1 MNLLDILANI
11 PTIETERLLLRK
23 ISLNDASDMF
33 EYASNPEVSE
43 YTMWSTH
50 TSIED
55 TKYFLKSITK
65 MYKKRELVDWGIVH
79 KVEKKFIGTCG
90 FVEWSMT
97 HSRAEMG
104 YAISRKYWNQGYMSE
119 AVNAMMEFG
128 FREMLL
134 NRIQGK
140 CQVDNIGSARVMEKV
155 GMQLEGILRQQLF
168 VKGEY
173 WDLKIY
179 SILRDDFFAVSA
191 ALGEDRPD

>member
-1 MNLLDILANI
+1 MNLLDILAHL

-23 ISLNDASDMF
+23 ITLNDASDMF

-55 TKYFLKSITK
+55 TKYFLQSLTK
-65 MYKKRELVDWGIVH
+65 MYKRRELVDWGIVH
-79 KVEKKFIGTCG
+79 KAEKKFIGTCG

-97 HSRAEMG
+97 HSRAEIG
-104 YAISRKYWNQGYMSE
+104 YALSRKYWGEGYMSE
-119 AVNAMMEFG
+119 AVNAVIEFG

-134 NRIQGK
+134 NRIMAR
-140 CQVDNIGSARVMEKV
+140 CEVNNIASARVMEKV
-155 GMQLEGILRQQLF
+155 GMQLEGILRHHLF
-168 VKGEY
+168 VKGRY

-179 SILRDDFFAVSA
+179 SILREEFFDNIVE
-191 ALGEDRPD
+191 LE

>member
-1 MNLLDILANI
+1 MKLLDILANI

-23 ISLNDASDMF
+23 ITLNDASDMF

-55 TKYFLKSITK
+55 TKYFLKSLTK
-65 MYKKRELVDWGIVH
+65 MYKRKELVDWGIVH
-79 KVEKKFIGTCG
+79 KAEKKFIGTCG
-90 FVEWSMT
+90 YVEWSMT
-97 HSRAEMG
+97 HSRAEIG
-104 YAISRKYWNQGYMSE
+104 YALSARYWREGYMSE
-119 AVNAMMEFG
+119 AVNAIIEFG

-134 NRIQGK
+134 NRIVGR
-140 CQVDNIGSARVMEKV
+140 CEVNNIASARVMEKV

-168 VKGEY
+168 VKGRY

-179 SILRDDFFAVSA
+179 SLLREEFFNGIVVEYS
-191 ALGEDRPD
+191 

>member
-1 MNLLDILANI
+1 MKLLDILADL

-23 ISLNDASDMF
+23 ITLNDASDMF

-50 TSIED
+50 VSIED
-55 TKYFLKSITK
+55 TKYFLKSLTK

-79 KVEKKFIGTCG
+79 KAEKKFIGTCG

-97 HSRAEMG
+97 HSRAEIG
-104 YAISRKYWNQGYMSE
+104 YALSARYWSEGYMSE
-119 AVNAMMEFG
+119 AVNAIIEFG

-134 NRIQGK
+134 NRVMGR
-140 CQVDNIGSARVMEKV
+140 CEVNNIASARVMEKV
-155 GMQLEGILRQQLF
+155 GMQFEGILRQQLF
-168 VKGEY
+168 VKGKY

-179 SILRDDFFAVSA
+179 SILREEFFDDIVVESN
-191 ALGEDRPD
+191 

>member
-1 MNLLDILANI
+1 MKLLDILANI

-23 ISLNDASDMF
+23 ITLNDASDMF

-55 TKYFLKSITK
+55 TKYFLKSLTK
-65 MYKKRELVDWGIVH
+65 MYKRKELVDWGIVH
-79 KVEKKFIGTCG
+79 KAEKKFIGTCG
-90 FVEWSMT
+90 YVEWSMT
-97 HSRAEMG
+97 HSRAEIG
-104 YAISRKYWNQGYMSE
+104 YALSARYWREGYMSE
-119 AVNAMMEFG
+119 AVNAIIEFG

-134 NRIQGK
+134 NRIVGR
-140 CQVDNIGSARVMEKV
+140 CEVNNIASARVMEKV

-168 VKGEY
+168 VKGRY

-179 SILRDDFFAVSA
+179 SILREEFFNGIVV
-191 ALGEDRPD
+191 E

>member
-1 MNLLDILANI
+1 MNLLDILAHL

-23 ISLNDASDMF
+23 ITLNDASDMF

-55 TKYFLKSITK
+55 TKYFLQSLTK
-65 MYKKRELVDWGIVH
+65 MYKRRELVDWGIVH
-79 KVEKKFIGTCG
+79 KAEKKFIGTCG

-97 HSRAEMG
+97 HSRAEIG
-104 YAISRKYWNQGYMSE
+104 YALSRRYWGEGYMSE
-119 AVNAMMEFG
+119 AVNAVIEFG

-134 NRIQGK
+134 NRIMTR
-140 CQVDNIGSARVMEKV
+140 CEVNNIASARVMEKV
-155 GMQLEGILRQQLF
+155 GMQLEGILRQHLF
-168 VKGEY
+168 VKGRY

-179 SILRDDFFAVSA
+179 SILREEFFDNIVE
-191 ALGEDRPD
+191 LE

>member
-1 MNLLDILANI
+1 MKLLDILADL

-23 ISLNDASDMF
+23 ITLNDASDMF

-50 TSIED
+50 VSIED
-55 TKYFLKSITK
+55 TKYFLKSLTK

-79 KVEKKFIGTCG
+79 KAEKKFIGTCG

-97 HSRAEMG
+97 HSRAEIG
-104 YAISRKYWNQGYMSE
+104 YALSARYWSEGYMSE
-119 AVNAMMEFG
+119 AVNAIIEFG

-134 NRIQGK
+134 NRVMGR
-140 CQVDNIGSARVMEKV
+140 CEVNNIASARVMEKV

-168 VKGEY
+168 VKGKY

-179 SILRDDFFAVSA
+179 SILREEFFDDIVVESN
-191 ALGEDRPD
+191 

>member
-1 MNLLDILANI
+1 MNLLDILAHL

-23 ISLNDASDMF
+23 ITLNDASDMF
-33 EYASNPEVSE
+33 EYACNPEVSE
-43 YTMWSTH
+43 YTMWSAH
-50 TSIED
+50 KSIED

-65 MYKKRELVDWGIVH
+65 MYKRRELVDWGIVH

-97 HSRAEMG
+97 HSRAEIG
-104 YAISRKYWNQGYMSE
+104 YALSRSYWGEGYMSE
-119 AVNAMMEFG
+119 AVNAVIEFG

-134 NRIQGK
+134 NRIEAK
-140 CQVDNIGSARVMEKV
+140 CKVSNIGSARVMEKV
-155 GMQLEGILRQQLF
+155 GMQLEGILRQHIF

-179 SILRDDFFAVSA
+179 SILRDDFLA
-191 ALGEDRPD
+191 ARPD

>member
-1 MNLLDILANI
+1 MNFLDILAHL

-23 ISLNDASDMF
+23 ITLNDASDMF
-33 EYASNPEVSE
+33 EYACNPEVSE
-43 YTMWSTH
+43 YTMWSAH

-65 MYKKRELVDWGIVH
+65 MYKRRELVDWGIVH

-97 HSRAEMG
+97 HSRAEIG
-104 YAISRKYWNQGYMSE
+104 YALSRSYWGEGYMSE
-119 AVNAMMEFG
+119 AVNAVIEFG

-134 NRIQGK
+134 NRIEAK
-140 CQVDNIGSARVMEKV
+140 CKVSNIGSARVMEKV
-155 GMQLEGILRQQLF
+155 GMQLEGILRQHIF

-179 SILRDDFFAVSA
+179 SILRDDFLA
-191 ALGEDRPD
+191 ARPD

>member
-1 MNLLDILANI
+1 MKLLDILADL

-23 ISLNDASDMF
+23 ITLNDASDMF

-50 TSIED
+50 VSIED
-55 TKYFLKSITK
+55 TKYFLKSLTK

-79 KVEKKFIGTCG
+79 KAEKKFIGTCG

-97 HSRAEMG
+97 HSRAEIG
-104 YAISRKYWNQGYMSE
+104 YALSARYWSEGYMSE
-119 AVNAMMEFG
+119 AVNAIIEFG

-134 NRIQGK
+134 NRVVGR
-140 CQVDNIGSARVMEKV
+140 CEVHNIASARVMEKV
-155 GMQLEGILRQQLF
+155 GMQFEGILRQQLF
-168 VKGEY
+168 VKGKY

-179 SILRDDFFAVSA
+179 SILREEFFDDIVVESN
-191 ALGEDRPD
+191 

>member
-1 MNLLDILANI
+1 MKLLDILADL

-23 ISLNDASDMF
+23 ITLNDASDMF

-50 TSIED
+50 VSLED
-55 TKYFLKSITK
+55 TKYFLKSLTK
-65 MYKKRELVDWGIVH
+65 MYKRRELVDWGIVH
-79 KVEKKFIGTCG
+79 KAEKKFIGTCG

-97 HSRAEMG
+97 HSRAEIG
-104 YAISRKYWNQGYMSE
+104 YALSARYWSEGYMSE
-119 AVNAMMEFG
+119 AVNAIIEFG

-134 NRIQGK
+134 NRVMGR
-140 CQVDNIGSARVMEKV
+140 CEVNNIASARVMEKV

-168 VKGEY
+168 VKGKY

-179 SILRDDFFAVSA
+179 SILREEFFDDIVVESN
-191 ALGEDRPD
+191 

>member
-1 MNLLDILANI
+1 MNLLDILAHL

-23 ISLNDASDMF
+23 ITLSDASDMF

-55 TKYFLKSITK
+55 TKYFLQSLTK
-65 MYKKRELVDWGIVH
+65 MYKRRELVDWGIVH
-79 KVEKKFIGTCG
+79 KAEKKFIGTCG

-97 HSRAEMG
+97 HSRAEIG
-104 YAISRKYWNQGYMSE
+104 YALSRRYWGEGYMSE
-119 AVNAMMEFG
+119 AVNAVIEFG

-134 NRIQGK
+134 NRIMAR
-140 CQVDNIGSARVMEKV
+140 CEVNNIASARVMEKV
-155 GMQLEGILRQQLF
+155 GMQLEGILRQHLF
-168 VKGEY
+168 VKGRY

-179 SILRDDFFAVSA
+179 SILREEFFDNIVE
-191 ALGEDRPD
+191 LE

>member
-1 MNLLDILANI
+1 MNLLDILANL
-11 PTIETERLLLRK
+11 PSIETERLLLRK
-23 ISLNDASDMF
+23 ITLNDASDMF

-55 TKYFLKSITK
+55 TKYFLKSLTK
-65 MYKKRELVDWGIVH
+65 MYKRRELVDWGIVH
-79 KVEKKFIGTCG
+79 KAEKKFIGTCG

-97 HSRAEMG
+97 HSRAEIG
-104 YAISRKYWNQGYMSE
+104 YALSARYWREGYMSE
-119 AVNAMMEFG
+119 AVNAIIEFG

-134 NRIQGK
+134 NRIVGR
-140 CQVDNIGSARVMEKV
+140 CEVNNIASARVMEKV

-168 VKGEY
+168 VKGRY

-179 SILRDDFFAVSA
+179 SILREDFFADIVVES
-191 ALGEDRPD
+191 D

>member
-1 MNLLDILANI
+1 MNLLDILAHL

-23 ISLNDASDMF
+23 ITLNDATDMF
-33 EYASNPEVSE
+33 EYACNPEVSE

-79 KVEKKFIGTCG
+79 KAEKKFIGTCG

-97 HSRAEMG
+97 HSRAEIG
-104 YAISRKYWNQGYMSE
+104 YALSRRYWGEGYMSE
-119 AVNAMMEFG
+119 AVNAVIEFG
-128 FREMLL
+128 FREMFL
-134 NRIQGK
+134 NRIVAR
-140 CQVDNIGSARVMEKV
+140 CEVNNIASARVMEKV

-168 VKGEY
+168 VKGRY
-173 WDLKIY
+173 WDLKLY
-179 SILRDDFFAVSA
+179 SILREEFFGNIV
-191 ALGEDRPD
+191 E

>member
-1 MNLLDILANI
+1 MNLLDILAHL

-23 ISLNDASDMF
+23 ITLSDASDMF

-55 TKYFLKSITK
+55 TKYFLQSLTK

-79 KVEKKFIGTCG
+79 KAEKKFIGTCG

-97 HSRAEMG
+97 HSR
-104 YAISRKYWNQGYMSE
+104 RYWGEGYMSE
-119 AVNAMMEFG
+119 AVNAVIEFG

-134 NRIQGK
+134 NRIMAR
-140 CQVDNIGSARVMEKV
+140 CEVNNIASARVMEKV
-155 GMQLEGILRQQLF
+155 GMQLEGILRQHLF
-168 VKGEY
+168 VKGRY

-179 SILRDDFFAVSA
+179 SILREEFFDNIVE
-191 ALGEDRPD
+191 LE

>member
-1 MNLLDILANI
+1 MKLLDILANI

-23 ISLNDASDMF
+23 ITLNDASDMF

-55 TKYFLKSITK
+55 TKYFLKSLTK
-65 MYKKRELVDWGIVH
+65 MYKRKELVDWGIVH
-79 KVEKKFIGTCG
+79 KAEKKFIGTCG
-90 FVEWSMT
+90 YVEWSMT
-97 HSRAEMG
+97 HSRAEIG
-104 YAISRKYWNQGYMSE
+104 YALSARYWREGYMSE
-119 AVNAMMEFG
+119 AVNAIIEFG

-134 NRIQGK
+134 NRIVGR
-140 CQVDNIGSARVMEKV
+140 CEVNNIASARVMEKV

-168 VKGEY
+168 VKGRY

-179 SILRDDFFAVSA
+179 SLLREEFFNGIVVES
-191 ALGEDRPD
+191 D

>member
-1 MNLLDILANI
+1 MKLLDILANL

-23 ISLNDASDMF
+23 ITLNDASDMF

-55 TKYFLKSITK
+55 TKYFLKSLTK
-65 MYKKRELVDWGIVH
+65 MYKRRELVDWGIVH
-79 KVEKKFIGTCG
+79 KAEKKFIGTCG

-97 HSRAEMG
+97 HSRAEIG
-104 YAISRKYWNQGYMSE
+104 YALSARYWREGYMSE
-119 AVNAMMEFG
+119 AVNAIIEFG

-134 NRIQGK
+134 NRIVGR
-140 CQVDNIGSARVMEKV
+140 CEVNNIASARVMEKV

-168 VKGEY
+168 VKGRY

-179 SILRDDFFAVSA
+179 SILREEFFDDIVV
-191 ALGEDRPD
+191 

>member
-1 MNLLDILANI
+1 MKLLDILANL

-23 ISLNDASDMF
+23 ITLNDASDMF
-33 EYASNPEVSE
+33 EYGSDPQVSE
-43 YTMWSTH
+43 YTTWSTH

-55 TKYFLKSITK
+55 TKYFIRSLLK
-65 MYKKRELVDWGIVH
+65 MYKRRELVDWGIVH
-79 KVEKKFIGTCG
+79 KAEKKFIGTCG
-90 FVEWSMT
+90 YVEWSMT

-119 AVNAMMEFG
+119 AVNAIMEFG

-134 NRIQGK
+134 NRIQAK
-140 CQVDNIGSARVMEKV
+140 CKVSNIGSARVMEKV
-155 GMQLEGILRQQLF
+155 GMQLEGILRQQIF

-179 SILRDDFFAVSA
+179 SILREDFFA
-191 ALGEDRPD
+191 DRPDYHT